1 MKMLTK
7 IKINQSKN
15 NPKNNPKKHL
25 QKQIKGKTNEI

>member
-15 NPKNNPKKHL
+15 NSKNNPKKHL

>member
-1 MKMLTK
+1 MLTK